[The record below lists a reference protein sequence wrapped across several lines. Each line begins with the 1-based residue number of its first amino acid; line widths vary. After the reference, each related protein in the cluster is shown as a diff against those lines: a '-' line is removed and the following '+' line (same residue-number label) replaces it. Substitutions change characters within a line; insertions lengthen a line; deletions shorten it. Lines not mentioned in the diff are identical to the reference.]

1 MNNRALA
8 IILGI
13 FILIVIGAAVGAYL
27 YTHER
32 VEVTEKVPPSGEARQ
47 NPYLALERLY
57 NGMGYD
63 ALSER
68 RLSDPE
74 NDDAL
79 VLWMSPERNM
89 DPRDIPTWT
98 WWVREGGHIVL
109 VQPEESHDPFLEAL
123 GFVYVLDESHD
134 PLIEALK
141 FVYDPDATSSTHLS
155 WSAPDVD
162 WEKEDSKGSTL
173 ALSRPFDAG
182 RVTLL
187 ASEQNFLNQHIG
199 KEDNAPLALEIA
211 ALASIEDYDW
221 IMIVLFGQRVSWISH
236 VLFTFW
242 PLFIILAAIL
252 LLALIVGF
260 RRYGPVEVPMDR
272 VRRSRVEHIEAMG
285 RFLWTRD
292 ASETLLDATRE
303 ALVSRLAS
311 RRPSI
316 RTLNG
321 PERHAL
327 VAEELEI
334 TPSEARR
341 LLEAPAPTNPNTF
354 LQTIDTLETYR
365 RSL

>member
-1 MNNRALA
+1 MSNRVLS
-8 IILGI
+8 IILGL
-13 FILIVIGAAVGAYL
+13 FILIVIGAAVGAYV

-32 VEVTEKVPPSGEARQ
+32 VEVTERVPPSGEARQ

-57 NGMGYD
+57 EGMGYD

-68 RLSDPE
+68 RLGDPE
-74 NDDAL
+74 DDEAL

-98 WWVREGGHIVL
+98 WWVRRGGHIVL
-109 VQPEESHDPFLEAL
+109 VQPAESHDPFLEAL
-123 GFVYVLDESHD
+123 GFVHESD
-134 PLIEALK
+134 
-141 FVYDPDATSSTHLS
+141 DTSSTRMD
-155 WSAPDVD
+155 WNAPDVD
-162 WEKEDSKGSTL
+162 WEKKDSEGSLL
-173 ALSRPFDAG
+173 ARSRPLDAG

-187 ASEQNFLNQHIG
+187 ASERNFLNQHIG
-199 KEDNAPLALEIA
+199 KEDNALLAVEIT
-211 ALASIEDYDW
+211 ALAGIEDRDW
-221 IMIVLFGQRVSWISH
+221 IIIVLFGQRVSWISH
-236 VLFTFW
+236 VLSTFW
-242 PLFIILAAIL
+242 SFFIILASIL

-260 RRYGPVEVPMDR
+260 RRYGPVEVPVDR
-272 VRRSRVEHIEAMG
+272 ARRSRVEHIEAMG

-292 ASETLLDATRE
+292 ASETLLEATRE
-303 ALVSRLAS
+303 ALVLRLAS

-316 RTLNG
+316 RTLKG

-354 LQTIDTLETYR
+354 LQTIDKLETYR